1 MLAGVAL
8 REDNIE
14 QVRTLADEARALARD
29 RNDARLE
36 QVPLHMLAVAARMAG
51 DLSSARALYQESI
64 ELSRRLSDERLVA
77 VEHHNLGSVELRS
90 YRTARALQ
98 LFEEAG
104 VETRRLNYAELF
116 SYLVA
121 DLAVAAAEK
130 GDPERAA
137 RVVGATSAAFAAKGK
152 VPDPDDAVEQE
163 RLRPR
168 LVEALGQEHDSRP
181 PPREAFAAATRRT
194 RRAHSKGY
202 LVAPPQRVGPSR
214 KQRGDRTRDAFR
226 EPRHD
231 VDELERTAAKPAPR
245 HVPGEHP
252 SAGELDRGPVQVCP
266 QPIHHPRIHEGVGE
280 ERVDGED
287 RERSVESLVFEPRP
301 LHVGPGPD
309 GDALRPNEGGG
320 ERRIETKRHGG
331 HIHPAPTPD
340 SHVEAPHLSVTDAAD
355 HHVVD
360 AASALKGQDRRSQ
373 QLHRQAERVL
383 DLARRRIPK
392 PRRGEAAT
400 RPRPPAPRDLLREHG
415 PVQSDEEREHG
426 DQQRGQDEQR
436 QQSVGFVGPRRERHE
451 AHERG
456 AHRHDDEEAGDQEH
470 ARDGS
475 TSLAHRYS
483 IGSAP

>member
-252 SAGELDRGPVQVCP
+252 SAGELDRGPVQVCRNQSIIRGSTRALAKNGSTEKTASDRLNRSCSNHARFMSGRGRMGTRCGRMRVEANDASRRSATAGTSI
-266 QPIHHPRIHEGVGE
+266 QPPPRIRTLKH
-280 ERVDGED
+280 RTC
-287 RERSVESLVFEPRP
+287 RSPTLPTITWSMPPPR
-301 LHVGPGPD
+301 
-309 GDALRPNEGGG
+309 
-320 ERRIETKRHGG
+320 
-331 HIHPAPTPD
+331 
-340 SHVEAPHLSVTDAAD
+340 
-355 HHVVD
+355 
-360 AASALKGQDRRSQ
+360 
-373 QLHRQAERVL
+373 
-383 DLARRRIPK
+383 
-392 PRRGEAAT
+392 
-400 RPRPPAPRDLLREHG
+400 
-415 PVQSDEEREHG
+415 
-426 DQQRGQDEQR
+426 
-436 QQSVGFVGPRRERHE
+436 
-451 AHERG
+451 
-456 AHRHDDEEAGDQEH
+456 
-470 ARDGS
+470 
-475 TSLAHRYS
+475 
-483 IGSAP
+483 